1 MLEISFSLLSLACAA
16 AEEGMFSLP
25 AVAGQGEM
33 KVGIS
38 SEVVAQ
44 AH

>member
-16 AEEGMFSLP
+16 AEKGKFSMS
-25 AVAGQGEM
+25 AVTGQGGM
-33 KVGIS
+33 KVGVG
-38 SEVVAQ
+38 SEVMAQ